1 MNLASSVSSVPS
13 LQSQISPSPS
23 QSPNKPIRVTSNGS
37 GHDATKGQ
45 EKEKE
50 REKEQG
56 PEIPENGLLIPTDRY
71 REEMEGKWIHHLGR
85 FRVHSELTLHGYSLY
100 SLRTWYVNNHDG
112 RDFVG
117 RELIKRYL
125 SRTHWAQTIATP
137 TGPRDQVSSQTDC

>member
-50 REKEQG
+50 REKEKEKEKG

-85 FRVHSELTLHGYSLY
+85 FRVHSELILHGYSLY

-112 RDFVG
+112 
-117 RELIKRYL
+117 
-125 SRTHWAQTIATP
+125 A
-137 TGPRDQVSSQTDC
+137 VS